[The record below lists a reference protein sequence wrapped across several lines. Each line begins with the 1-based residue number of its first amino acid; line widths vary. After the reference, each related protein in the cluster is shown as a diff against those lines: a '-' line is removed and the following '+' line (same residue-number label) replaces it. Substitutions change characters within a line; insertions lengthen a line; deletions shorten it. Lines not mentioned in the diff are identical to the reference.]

1 MFPILMDQR
10 ERERLSEFKP
20 FFEFDIPDK
29 LSIAFINQF
38 RKQIEKN
45 HDQTVERLSERGGL
59 HPRELVAA
67 IYGMDLRTYFGAMKS
82 QLSDEQTVF
91 ALNMLRMKLK
101 EFEKEET

>member
-1 MFPILMDQR
+1 MFPILMDQK

-20 FFEFDIPDK
+20 LFGFEIPNE

-38 RKQIEKN
+38 RKQIEFN
-45 HDQTVERLSERGGL
+45 HDQTVERLAERGGL

-67 IYGMDLRTYFGAMKS
+67 IYGMDVPTYFGKMKN

-91 ALNMLRMKLK
+91 ALNMLRMKLN
-101 EFEKEET
+101 EFEKTT